1 MVLSQAAG
9 IITSYGGATALAV
22 YGTTFITGAIAA
34 ARLGGGWMADWLTI
48 PAVAAGAHAVA
59 LAGNVALTLWPGP
72 GVSVLSLALVGVGY
86 GLISGVTAAAV
97 AVYWRRALY
106 SRIASRLYIA
116 WCAAA
121 IVLPIAAGRLFDVT
135 QSYRT
140 AVLISAGSN
149 ALGILIALGLPR
161 EGGLEH
167 PDPRL
172 EE

>member
-1 MVLSQAAG
+1 
-9 IITSYGGATALAV
+9 GAM
-22 YGTTFITGAIAA
+22 AA
-34 ARLGGGWMADWLTI
+34 ARRGGGWMADWLPI
-48 PAVAAGAHAVA
+48 PALAAGAQAVA
-59 LAGNVALTLWPGP
+59 LAGNGALTLWPGP
-72 GVSVLSLALVGVGY
+72 GVSVLSRALVGVGY

-140 AVLISAGSN
+140 AALISAGSN
-149 ALGILIALGLPR
+149 ALGLLVPPGVPR

-167 PDPRL
+167 PDPRRD
-172 EE
+172 E